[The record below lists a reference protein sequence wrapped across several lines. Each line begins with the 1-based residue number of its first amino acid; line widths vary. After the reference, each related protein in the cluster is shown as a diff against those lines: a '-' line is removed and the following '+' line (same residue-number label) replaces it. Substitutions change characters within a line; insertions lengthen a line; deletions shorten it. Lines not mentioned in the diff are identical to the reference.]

1 VRPSEQPDHGER
13 SARGA
18 RGSRRGFEL
27 QCPSAMPH
35 RQGTLRAEEGWLV
48 ASIASEMLSCRRGD
62 DGGRYDK
69 KQEGLV
75 SIMVGNNDYAW
86 LGGNRALPILLA
98 PCDARG
104 SLLGCLRDVSIL
116 ALASLVMRCRRVGL
130 ARGDLTSIESA
141 WREKPVTGVC
151 VRIPIPRLTGCRIH
165 LLPHTAARGQIV
177 RPK

>member
-1 VRPSEQPDHGER
+1 MWGCPSNLTLAKGL
-13 SARGA
+13 RGA
-18 RGSRRGFEL
+18 RGSSRGFEL
-27 QCPSAMPH
+27 QRRRPNAMPR

-75 SIMVGNNDYAW
+75 SITVGNNDYAW

-104 SLLGCLRDVSIL
+104 SLLGCLCDVSIL

-141 WREKPVTGVC
+141 CRENPSRAYVYDFQYRAVS
-151 VRIPIPRLTGCRIH
+151 
-165 LLPHTAARGQIV
+165 
-177 RPK
+177 